1 MWILRDRETQIVRW
15 HIRKQNLS
23 TAPMSKKISMKLTF
37 FLNFF
42 HNFYGMRIC
51 EISSLAIFP
60 WSRLLNAAC
69 STTIEA
75 SDDRITWFQIFAN
88 LQRTRCRASEVSKF
102 WKNKQSCFLN
112 RLTDGRIFFF
122 HLTLFLL
129 RETNLSSTFTKCLWF
144 VPWVRLYWQQSFSS
158 LQIEGRTYFTLL
170 ADRFFNLN
178 KQNSSKVRTV
188 SLSDT
193 YQLYQAIGLEHER
206 PSII

>member
-1 MWILRDRETQIVRW
+1 MYLWNFVFGNFSLIKTFKCSLQHNDWGFWRPYNVVAKFSPIFKGPDVLPQRFPNFGKTNNLVSLTAKLSCYARNLWIKFLCEKNTLVR
-15 HIRKQNLS
+15 L
-23 TAPMSKKISMKLTF
+23 
-37 FLNFF
+37 
-42 HNFYGMRIC
+42 
-51 EISSLAIFP
+51 SLA
-60 WSRLLNAAC
+60 C
-69 STTIEA
+69 
-75 SDDRITWFQIFAN
+75 
-88 LQRTRCRASEVSKF
+88 
-102 WKNKQSCFLN
+102 
-112 RLTDGRIFFF
+112 DGRIFFF

-158 LQIEGRTYFTLL
+158 WQIEGRTYFTLL

-193 YQLYQAIGLEHER
+193 YQLYQAIGLKHER